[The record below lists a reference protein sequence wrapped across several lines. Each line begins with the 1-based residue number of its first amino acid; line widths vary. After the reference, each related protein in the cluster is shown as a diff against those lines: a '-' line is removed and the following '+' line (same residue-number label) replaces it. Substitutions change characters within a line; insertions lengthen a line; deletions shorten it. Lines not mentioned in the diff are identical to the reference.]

1 MLKRGN
7 YKGYNGF
14 VREHNMETCDVEV
27 EDYVHVITSM
37 YENCVFGDI
46 VNKIDKMYCLKLK
59 MKDNDVEVRLFNN
72 QVSKFVC
79 VYDDN
84 MKRIV
89 CVTNEYKKGD
99 DMFYDIVK
107 LNMEYKKY
115 YTNEELMLM
124 LSTLICN
131 NMYKSIMGEQLNGV
145 KLTGEE
151 FWMVMK
157 SPENKSDV
165 NYIGKFGKLVKII
178 PEQYLIKYTKN
189 IINFK

>member
-1 MLKRGN
+1 MFEDFAKINISGKNNGNIDKTVEKKDDVKDEKNIKKVKKIVHGKNVMLKRGN

-27 EDYVHVITSM
+27 EDYVYVITSM

-115 YTNEELMLM
+115 YTNIHRNF
-124 LSTLICN
+124 SIFN
-131 NMYKSIMGEQLNGV
+131 N
-145 KLTGEE
+145 
-151 FWMVMK
+151 
-157 SPENKSDV
+157 
-165 NYIGKFGKLVKII
+165 
-178 PEQYLIKYTKN
+178 
-189 IINFK
+189 